1 MTGRL
6 PCCVPFCRRSRKD
19 DGKFKE
25 WICGI
30 HWKPVPA
37 RLKWFKRAAD
47 RRVRSTFGLAAHER
61 ARADRAWARCKR
73 AAIEA
78 AGGIG

>member
-6 PCCVPFCRRSRKD
+6 PCCVPFCRRTRKD
-19 DGKFKE
+19 DGRYRE
-25 WICGI
+25 WICAI
-30 HWKPVPA
+30 HWKPVPP
-37 RLKWFKRAAD
+37 RLKKFKLATVRRAL
-47 RRVRSTFGLAAHER
+47 SCPGPKEI

-78 AGGIG
+78 AGGIR